1 MILLL
6 NPLLSNISD
15 ASSDEHIIE
24 MYLSSQKGAYFDII
38 YKRYSAK
45 VFARSISLLKNEEL
59 AQDAVQDVF
68 IKILTNLSK
77 FGGKSKFSSWLYSIT
92 YNHCIDY
99 IRRNKKMTT
108 VAMDSVQE
116 FKAEESEVDD
126 KILLETK
133 FAQLKFVM
141 DEMPTRDKAIL
152 LMKYQDGMSI
162 KDISILTEKSE
173 SAVKMQIKRAKQK
186 FMNLRETI
194 YSGEAS

>member
-15 ASSDEHIIE
+15 ASSDEVIIQK
-24 MYLSSQKGAYFDII
+24 YLETQKGAYFDII

-45 VFARSISLLKNEEL
+45 VFARSISLLKNEEI

-68 IKILTNLSK
+68 MKILTNLSK

-92 YNHCIDY
+92 YNHCIDF
-99 IRRNKKMTT
+99 IRRNKKMQT
-108 VAMDSVQE
+108 VHMADHFE
-116 FKAEESEVDD
+116 FKAEESEVED
-126 KILLETK
+126 KLLLETK
-133 FAQLKFVM
+133 IEQLKDIMDVM
-141 DEMPTRDKAIL
+141 PPKDKAVL

-162 KDISILTEKSE
+162 NDISQITEKSE

-186 FMNLRETI
+186 FIHLKQSI
-194 YSGEAS
+194 YPMEV